1 MKKFEVIAL
10 LVPVVLKSLDLL
22 DEVVINCKT
31 RRLKYQEE
39 LEMYEYGKR
48 LRDNNHNSIINR

>member
-39 LEMYEYGKR
+39 LEMYEYRRR

>member
-22 DEVVINCKT
+22 DEVVINYKT
-31 RRLKYQEE
+31 RHLKYQEE
-39 LEMYEYGKR
+39 LEMYEYRKR
-48 LRDNNHNSIINR
+48 LRDNNHNSVINR

>member
-39 LEMYEYGKR
+39 LEMYEYRKR
-48 LRDNNHNSIINR
+48 LRYNNHNSIINR

>member
-31 RRLKYQEE
+31 RHLKYQEE
-39 LEMYEYGKR
+39 LEMYEYRKR
-48 LRDNNHNSIINR
+48 LRDNNHNSVINR